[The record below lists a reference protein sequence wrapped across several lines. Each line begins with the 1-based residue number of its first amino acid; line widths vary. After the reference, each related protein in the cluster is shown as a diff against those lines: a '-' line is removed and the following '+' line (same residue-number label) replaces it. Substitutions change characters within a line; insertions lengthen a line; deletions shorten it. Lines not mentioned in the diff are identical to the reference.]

1 MIRRKV
7 AILAVALGLG
17 GCATSFT
24 GDPHIENG
32 RSGCEAKCKGQG
44 MALAGMVFMG
54 EYTSGCVCTVPGQSA
69 SAGGQL
75 FAAAQAGAAAGS
87 AGVVLQMRRQQQN
100 NNNNSM
106 IVMHL
111 VKGRGV

>member
-1 MIRRKV
+1 MGIMILRKV
-7 AILAVALGLG
+7 VLLAMALSIG

-69 SAGGQL
+69 SVGGRV
-75 FAAAQAGAAAGS
+75 FAAAQAGATAGS
-87 AGVVLQMRRQQQN
+87 AGVVMQMRRAQQQQSQQ
-100 NNNNSM
+100 NSM
-106 IVMHL
+106 MMYH
-111 VKGRGV
+111 

>member
-1 MIRRKV
+1 MILRK
-7 AILAVALGLG
+7 LALLTIAVSVG

-32 RSGCEAKCKGQG
+32 RAGCEAKCKGQG

-69 SAGGQL
+69 SVGGRL
-75 FAAAQAGAAAGS
+75 YAAAQAGATAGS
-87 AGVVLQMRRQQQN
+87 AGVVMQMRRAQQQN
-100 NNNNSM
+100 SNNSM
-106 IVMHL
+106 MMSMH
-111 VKGRGV
+111 

>member
-1 MIRRKV
+1 MIIRIV
-7 AILAVALGLG
+7 STLTILVGIG

-54 EYTSGCVCTVPGQSA
+54 EYTSGCVCTVPGQA
-69 SAGGQL
+69 AAVGGQL
-75 FAAAQAGAAAGS
+75 LAAAEAGAGAGS
-87 AGVVLQMRRQQQN
+87 AGVVMQMRRQQEH
-100 NNNNSM
+100 NNNNS
-106 IVMHL
+106 IVMVH
-111 VKGRGV
+111 

>member
-1 MIRRKV
+1 MILRKV
-7 AILAVALGLG
+7 AILAIAVGVG

-32 RSGCEAKCKGQG
+32 RAGCEAKCKGQG

-69 SAGGQL
+69 AVGGQL
-75 FAAAQAGAAAGS
+75 YAAAEAGAGAGS
-87 AGVVLQMRRQQQN
+87 AGVVLQMRRQQQQQS
-100 NNNNSM
+100 NNSGAFS
-106 IVMHL
+106 IH
-111 VKGRGV
+111 

>member
-1 MIRRKV
+1 MISRIV
-7 AILAVALGLG
+7 GTLAIAAVAS

-54 EYTSGCVCTVPGQSA
+54 EYTSGCVCTVPGQAA
-69 SAGGQL
+69 SREQL
-75 FAAAQAGAAAGS
+75 MAAAEAGAGAGS
-87 AGVVLQMRRQQQN
+87 TGVVMQMRRQAEQQRQ
-100 NNNNSM
+100 ST
-106 IVMHL
+106 ITY
-111 VKGRGV
+111 

>member
-1 MIRRKV
+1 MTTRMV
-7 AILAVALGLG
+7 GILFIAASLG

-32 RSGCEAKCKGQG
+32 RAGCEAKCKGQG

-69 SAGGQL
+69 SAGAQVL
-75 FAAAQAGAAAGS
+75 AAAQAGAGAG
-87 AGVVLQMRRQQQN
+87 ATGVVMQMRRQSQN
-100 NNNNSM
+100 QNTVSFS
-106 IVMHL
+106 H
-111 VKGRGV
+111 

>member
-1 MIRRKV
+1 MIFRTLGTLSIIF
-7 AILAVALGLG
+7 AIS

-69 SAGGQL
+69 MAGQQL
-75 FAAAQAGAAAGS
+75 MAAAQAGAGAGS
-87 AGVVLQMRRQQQN
+87 AGVVMQMRRQASQQ
-100 NNNNSM
+100 
-106 IVMHL
+106 
-111 VKGRGV
+111 RTTFY

>member
-1 MIRRKV
+1 MILRKIATL
-7 AILAVALGLG
+7 AIALGVG

-69 SAGGQL
+69 SVGGQL
-75 FAAAQAGAAAGS
+75 YAAAQAGATAGS
-87 AGVVLQMRRQQQN
+87 AGVVMQMRRAQQQN
-100 NNNNSM
+100 SNNSM
-106 IVMHL
+106 MMQMH
-111 VKGRGV
+111 